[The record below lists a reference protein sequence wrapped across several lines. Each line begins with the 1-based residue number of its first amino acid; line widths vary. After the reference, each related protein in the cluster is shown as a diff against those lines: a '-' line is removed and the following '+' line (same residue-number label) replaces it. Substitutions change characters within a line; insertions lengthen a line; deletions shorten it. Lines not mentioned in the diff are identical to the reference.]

1 MTDHQAPD
9 TSTLDVLLLESGQP
23 ESPELKSVLLELQAL
38 GSGPAPAPSA
48 ELEALLAAPAPRPI
62 PLHRRRRGAVVS
74 LSVVA
79 AMGLGV
85 GAAAAA
91 SGDFRG
97 AAEHVISGIVQT
109 VLPHSG
115 TSPTDRKAVPVP
127 NPAHPP
133 AVPSSDS
140 TSGTPGQPAA
150 GKESS
155 GPTSV
160 PSAGPGDATEGS
172 GASIPPPSAKPA
184 APQLPALPEQAAH
197 GLPTWLVPGIP
208 PAVPPAVGQVGKDLH
223 VPVPQDP
230 GGSTV
235 PLPSPPADA
244 GPEVGRKPEGYPASR
259 IAASAPAIIGG
270 PNGMVLFSPPRRTAS
285 TARLASAPSRKP
297 AKVPTASSSQPW

>member
-1 MTDHQAPD
+1 MTDHQAPG

-48 ELEALLAAPAPRPI
+48 RLQALLESPRTATGLAVASRAAASSHLANNPASNRTAPNSTAQDDSALDDSSTLPEPI
-62 PLHRRRRGAVVS
+62 PLRRRRRGAIVS

-97 AAEHVISGIVQT
+97 AAEQVISGIVQT

-115 TSPTDRKAVPVP
+115 TSPTDRKAVPAP
-127 NPAHPP
+127 NTAHTPP
-133 AVPSSDS
+133 APSSDP
-140 TSGTPGQPAA
+140 TSSEPGQPAA
-150 GKESS
+150 GKESAP
-155 GPTSV
+155 PTPV
-160 PSAGPGDATEGS
+160 PSAGPGNGTGGS
-172 GASIPPPSAKPA
+172 RASIAPSSAKPA

-230 GGSTV
+230 GGSPV
-235 PLPSPPADA
+235 PLPTTPAMP
-244 GPEVGRKPEGYPASR
+244 GQK
-259 IAASAPAIIGG
+259 
-270 PNGMVLFSPPRRTAS
+270 
-285 TARLASAPSRKP
+285 
-297 AKVPTASSSQPW
+297 

>member
-9 TSTLDVLLLESGQP
+9 TSTLDILLLESGQP

-48 ELEALLAAPAPRPI
+48 RLQALLESPRTATGLAVASRAAESSHLANNPAPSSTAPDNAAPDNAAPDDASTLPEPI
-62 PLHRRRRGAVVS
+62 PLHRRRRGAIVS

-115 TSPTDRKAVPVP
+115 TSPIDRKAVPAP
-127 NPAHPP
+127 NTAHTPP
-133 AVPSSDS
+133 APSSDP
-140 TSGTPGQPAA
+140 TSGAPGQPAA
-150 GKESS
+150 GKESAP
-155 GPTSV
+155 PTPV
-160 PSAGPGDATEGS
+160 PSAGRGNGTGGS
-172 GASIPPPSAKPA
+172 RASIAPSSAKPA

-230 GGSTV
+230 GGSPV
-235 PLPSPPADA
+235 PLPTTPAMP
-244 GPEVGRKPEGYPASR
+244 GQK
-259 IAASAPAIIGG
+259 
-270 PNGMVLFSPPRRTAS
+270 
-285 TARLASAPSRKP
+285 
-297 AKVPTASSSQPW
+297 

>member
-48 ELEALLAAPAPRPI
+48 RLQALLESSGTVIGLAAASRAEESSHLHLAESSHLHLVDNPAPNSTAQDDSALDDSSTLPEPI
-62 PLHRRRRGAVVS
+62 PLHRRRRGAIVS

-115 TSPTDRKAVPVP
+115 TSPTDRKAVPAP
-127 NPAHPP
+127 NTAHTPP
-133 AVPSSDS
+133 APSSDP
-140 TSGTPGQPAA
+140 TSGAPGQPAA
-150 GKESS
+150 GKESAP
-155 GPTSV
+155 PTPV
-160 PSAGPGDATEGS
+160 PSAGRGNGTGGS
-172 GASIPPPSAKPA
+172 RASIAPSSAKPA

-230 GGSTV
+230 GGSPV
-235 PLPSPPADA
+235 PLPTTPAMP
-244 GPEVGRKPEGYPASR
+244 GQK
-259 IAASAPAIIGG
+259 
-270 PNGMVLFSPPRRTAS
+270 
-285 TARLASAPSRKP
+285 
-297 AKVPTASSSQPW
+297 